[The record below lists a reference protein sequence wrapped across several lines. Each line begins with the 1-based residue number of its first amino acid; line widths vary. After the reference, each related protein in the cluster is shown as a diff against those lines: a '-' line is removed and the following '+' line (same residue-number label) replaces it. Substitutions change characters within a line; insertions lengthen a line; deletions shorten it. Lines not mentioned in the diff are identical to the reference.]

1 MEANA
6 DDPTVSIH
14 RLSRSQSFLPNPDF
28 RRHALALSTVSCIIA
43 DSYDGGGRCG
53 DMIGLKMMMMMMITA
68 FPSPNPNFRGHCHW
82 PPNTGA
88 CPECPRPSDGMFP

>member
-1 MEANA
+1 M

-14 RLSRSQSFLPNPDF
+14 RISGSQSFLPNPDF

-53 DMIGLKMMMMMMITA
+53 DRA
-68 FPSPNPNFRGHCHW
+68 ENDDDDDDRSVSFPQSQFQ
-82 PPNTGA
+82 
-88 CPECPRPSDGMFP
+88 RPLSLAA

>member
-1 MEANA
+1 MHLGQDYTMEANV

-43 DSYDGGGRCG
+43 DSYDVGGRC
-53 DMIGLKMMMMMMITA
+53 DDRAKNDDDDDYHSVSSSQSQ
-68 FPSPNPNFRGHCHW
+68 FQ
-82 PPNTGA
+82 
-88 CPECPRPSDGMFP
+88 RPLSLAA

>member
-53 DMIGLKMMMMMMITA
+53 DRA
-68 FPSPNPNFRGHCHW
+68 ENDDDDDRSVSFPQSQFQ
-82 PPNTGA
+82 
-88 CPECPRPSDGMFP
+88 RPLSLAA

>member
-1 MEANA
+1 MEANV

-14 RLSRSQSFLPNPDF
+14 RLAGSQSFLPNPDF

-53 DMIGLKMMMMMMITA
+53 DWA
-68 FPSPNPNFRGHCHW
+68 QNDDDDRSVSFSQSQFQ
-82 PPNTGA
+82 
-88 CPECPRPSDGMFP
+88 RPLSLAA